1 MRVIRDRARSASQS
15 CPVPVAVSHGWRV
28 RRASAQLG
36 DLLVFRATAPPGAFP
51 IRQVNLSIATQMD
64 STVPTACDFVSV
76 PLLKFGSDYFG
87 FVPIGTTMPCGPPVR
102 PDNILY
108 YASAKDWGIATISSK
123 MNYRSSEMEFCSD
136 FAPRIQ
142 HFPGDDFPVPPA
154 PGCVCLP
161 KSGS

>member
-1 MRVIRDRARSASQS
+1 
-15 CPVPVAVSHGWRV
+15 
-28 RRASAQLG
+28 
-36 DLLVFRATAPPGAFP
+36 
-51 IRQVNLSIATQMD
+51 MD

-154 PGCVCLP
+154 PGCVCLL